1 MPKDKNNGREMTPD
15 EKFRSFFSTTAVDI
29 PEEMTRRDENQ
40 PEEKP
45 QKRFGLFGR
54 GKEKQE
60 TDEAAAEQPQEMPTG
75 EVRLGEDAQPEPEAD
90 LELMLKPEADP
101 EQELAPWPFL
111 EKEAEDTQPE
121 APAKKPEEKSAPQ
134 TAEPPAAVKPET
146 PRQSAV
152 PAARPAEQHST
163 AKPLRH
169 PKNAP
174 EVLLPQEEQEQ
185 QEMAQLKA
193 MINGLSDQKPE
204 KPAPRAEAAPA
215 AETEPAESKKKPS
228 ASSLFF
234 NLKN

>member
-29 PEEMTRRDENQ
+29 PEEMTRRDETQ

-111 EKEAEDTQPE
+111 EKEAEDAEPLKVDLPAP
-121 APAKKPEEKSAPQ
+121 APAKKS
-134 TAEPPAAVKPET
+134 EP
-146 PRQSAV
+146 PRQSTAPV
-152 PAARPAEQHST
+152 AEPAGQRSA
-163 AKPLRH
+163 AKTSRN
-169 PKNAP
+169 PKNTP

-193 MINGLSDQKPE
+193 MINGLSEK
-204 KPAPRAEAAPA
+204 KPAPGAAAPTRTAQAEETAPVAQPETAPERKKEESGTPLPA
-215 AETEPAESKKKPS
+215 AVFA
-228 ASSLFF
+228 
-234 NLKN
+234 

>member
-75 EVRLGEDAQPEPEAD
+75 EVVLGGDVQPEQEAD
-90 LELMLKPEADP
+90 LELMLKPAADP
-101 EQELAPWPFL
+101 EQELAPWPLL
-111 EKEAEDTQPE
+111 ETEAEDAEPLRVDLPAP
-121 APAKKPEEKSAPQ
+121 APAKKPEP
-134 TAEPPAAVKPET
+134 
-146 PRQSAV
+146 PRQSTAPV
-152 PAARPAEQHST
+152 AEPAGQRSE
-163 AKPLRH
+163 AKTSRN

-174 EVLLPQEEQEQ
+174 EVLLPQEEQE
-185 QEMAQLKA
+185 
-193 MINGLSDQKPE
+193 LS
-204 KPAPRAEAAPA
+204 
-215 AETEPAESKKKPS
+215 
-228 ASSLFF
+228 LIHI
-234 NLKN
+234 

>member
-90 LELMLKPEADP
+90 LELMLKPAADP
-101 EQELAPWPFL
+101 ERELAPWPLL
-111 EKEAEDTQPE
+111 ETEAED
-121 APAKKPEEKSAPQ
+121 
-134 TAEPPAAVKPET
+134 AEPLRVDFPA
-146 PRQSAV
+146 
-152 PAARPAEQHST
+152 
-163 AKPLRH
+163 PLR
-169 PKNAP
+169 PRIPRVSPLATLKVMLSNALW
-174 EVLLPQEEQEQ
+174 V
-185 QEMAQLKA
+185 
-193 MINGLSDQKPE
+193 
-204 KPAPRAEAAPA
+204 RW
-215 AETEPAESKKKPS
+215 
-228 ASSLFF
+228 
-234 NLKN
+234 